1 MAEQDLPKDF
11 FEFMQKMWNPLSFPI
26 PGMLAP
32 TVDVGEIE
40 KKISELKTVETW
52 LTMNIGFVQMT
63 IKTLEMQKAALE
75 SLSAGVQ
82 KSKPEGSK

>member
-32 TVDVGEIE
+32 TVDAKEVE
-40 KKISELKTVETW
+40 KKIGELKTVETW
-52 LTMNIGFVQMT
+52 LKMNVGFVEMT
-63 IKTLEMQKAALE
+63 IKTLELQKAALE
-75 SLSAGVQ
+75 SLAASAPKSDQ
-82 KSKPEGSK
+82 KK